1 MHRGELFVCG
11 RLKDLLIVRGRN
23 HYPQDIE
30 RTAERAAADALR
42 PGSIA
47 AFTSAAANGEALVLI
62 AEARPELA
70 SEPARGAPGASALA
84 RATDAVR
91 TAIAH
96 EHGIAASHV
105 RLLRPRTVPKTTSGK
120 IARQRCRRAFEQGTL
135 EILHAWDEGRP
146 RAGAGPAGGD
156 PARPPMDPAAVRA
169 MPERE
174 LLARMRADFAR
185 LANVDVAHLDDDCPL
200 IELGVDSLAIAELA
214 TLLQQ
219 EYACEVPDEF
229 LFAETTTLLVLAR
242 AAKRGGVS
250 DDDLREAMGEDGDSA
265 G

>member
-47 AFTSAAANGEALVLI
+47 AFTSVAANGEALVLI

-70 SEPARGAPGASALA
+70 SEPARGAPGGSALA

-146 RAGAGPAGGD
+146 PAG

-174 LLARMRADFAR
+174 ELARMRADFAR

-200 IELGVDSLAIAELA
+200 IELGVDSLAIAELS

-229 LFAETTTLLVLAR
+229 LFAETTTLQVLAGVVR
-242 AAKRGGVS
+242 RGEIS
-250 DDDLREAMGEDGDSA
+250 EEELEDALQESGGA
-265 G
+265 